1 MSERVV
7 TARGDLERV
16 CAAVR
21 ANSVCALDTE
31 FLRERTYYAQL
42 CLLQCATADGLWCV
56 DPLALDDLEP
66 LLAALYD
73 SAVTK
78 VLHSA
83 RQDLELFY
91 DLRGA
96 IPVPVFDTQLAAAMT
111 GFGDQVGYA
120 ALVDRL
126 AGVQLAKSHTRAD
139 WCRRPLSDAELDYA
153 EDDVRYLHALHDH
166 LSERLR
172 VLGREAWFD
181 EETARLTD
189 VSTYAN
195 PPQEAWRR
203 LRGAAQ
209 LGAEEQGVLRAL
221 AAWRERVAQ
230 QRNLPRGWV
239 LPDAA
244 LQRLAREMPT
254 DAGSLADVEEL
265 PRALRERR
273 APELIGVIR
282 EARAHPPG
290 DPAAQASRLGAAEK
304 RLVGRLME
312 VLRRRA
318 EEIEIAPSILGTRR
332 DVERLVAGSGEV
344 ALVRGWRR
352 DVVGDELLRIMGE
365 G

>member
-1 MSERVV
+1 MSERIVS
-7 TARGDLERV
+7 GGSELEQV
-16 CAAVR
+16 CEAVR
-21 ANSVCALDTE
+21 RHSVCALDTE

-42 CLLQCATADGLWCV
+42 CLLQCATADGLWCI

-73 SAVTK
+73 SSVTK

-120 ALVDRL
+120 ALVDRVT
-126 AGVQLAKSHTRAD
+126 GVQLAKSHTRAD

-153 EDDVRYLHALHDH
+153 EDDVRYLHTLHDH
-166 LSERLR
+166 MSERLR
-172 VLGREAWFD
+172 LLGREAWFE

-221 AAWRERVAQ
+221 AAWRERIAQ

-239 LPDAA
+239 LPDAG
-244 LQRLAREMPT
+244 LQRLARELPT
-254 DAGSLADVEEL
+254 DAGALASFEEL
-265 PRALRERR
+265 PRGVRERR
-273 APELIGVIR
+273 AAELIAVIS
-282 EARAHPPG
+282 EARAHPPE
-290 DPAAQASRLGAAEK
+290 DAVVPASRLAAAEK

-312 VLRRRA
+312 ALRRRA
-318 EEIEIAPSILGTRR
+318 EEMEIAPSILGTRR
-332 DVERLVAGSGEV
+332 DVERLVAGSDEV

-352 DVVGDELLRIMGE
+352 EVLGDDLLRIMGE